1 MVGSA
6 IGAVGSIAGAAISSS
21 AASKSAK
28 DQENSANQAINQ
40 SNARYNQTVSNL
52 QPYEQVGSEASSE
65 LENLLGLGAAPG
77 QQTLDQI
84 KQSLIS
90 SGAYPYLDPN
100 SSKDKSYMPAVNL
113 EQTALD
119 QAAQQQFS
127 SQPNPVAASE
137 GGVAGSGGAN
147 TGGFG
152 SLVQPFT
159 AADFTEDPGYQF
171 ALSQGQQAL
180 QRAQAAGGGLVSGAA
195 VKALTDY
202 NQGEADQQ
210 YQNAYDRYNTNQ
222 SNIYSRLTGQQGT
235 GLSAVGTQSN
245 AATGNATQVG
255 DLLTQEGNAAAAG
268 DTQQG
273 NIASSALGSLSN
285 PTGAVQNYLSSAG
298 TGLSSTGY
306 SSLNNPSTAGINWNT
321 VGGF

>member
-1 MVGSA
+1 MVGAA
-6 IGAVGSIAGAAISSS
+6 IGGVASLAGAAISSNS
-21 AASKSAK
+21 AGKAAK
-28 DQENSANQAINQ
+28 QQENSAQQAIDQ
-40 SNARYNQTVSNL
+40 SNSRYNQTVQNL
-52 QPYEQVGSEASSE
+52 QPYENVGSEASGE
-65 LENLLGLGAAPG
+65 LENLLGLGTAPG
-77 QQTLDQI
+77 NQSLDQI

-100 SSKDKSYMPAVNL
+100 STKDKTYTPAVNL

-119 QAAQQQFS
+119 QAAQQQYS
-127 SQPNPVAASE
+127 AQPNSVTSSE
-137 GGVAGSGGAN
+137 GGVANASSGAN
-147 TGGFG
+147 TGGYG

-222 SNIYSRLTGQQGT
+222 NNIYSRLTGQQST

-255 DLLTQEGNAAAAG
+255 DLLTSAGQAASNA
-268 DTQQG
+268 TTTQG
-273 NIASSALGSLSN
+273 NIASSSLGSLSN
-285 PTGAVQNYLSSAG
+285 PTGAVQNYLSSSG
-298 TGLSSTGY
+298 TGLNVNQSAQSGSDNFY
-306 SSLNNPSTAGINWNT
+306 SALQNN
-321 VGGF
+321 